1 MSVLI
6 FFIILISLVLVH
18 EFGHFIVAKK
28 SGIRVDEFGVG
39 FPPKLYSKKFGETEY
54 SINLLPLGGFVKIFG
69 ETPDQDSLGGAD
81 KERSMVNKSKK
92 VQGAVLLAGIFMNFL
107 FAWPLL
113 TATLLI
119 GMPSSVDSAPA
130 GATVQG
136 AVLTVTEI
144 FPGSP
149 AEKAGLKLGDKIF
162 SVSDSKIPQE
172 RVENPTP
179 ETFSKFVSEHGEREL
194 VISTVRGGDAR
205 TIAATPVNG
214 IITDMPKKAAIG
226 VALDTVGVVKLP
238 LHLAVYEGGKLTLL
252 FIRDTFVGL
261 YGFFGKIFQG
271 QGDIEQVSGP
281 VGIVSIVS
289 DASTLGFSYLL
300 VLAALISINLGVI
313 NLLPIP
319 ALDGGRFLF
328 LIIEAIKGSP
338 VKPKIANTAHAVGFV
353 LLIALI
359 LFVTYHDILK
369 LVMK

>member
-1 MSVLI
+1 M
-6 FFIILISLVLVH
+6 
-18 EFGHFIVAKK
+18 
-28 SGIRVDEFGVG
+28 
-39 FPPKLYSKKFGETEY
+39 
-54 SINLLPLGGFVKIFG
+54 
-69 ETPDQDSLGGAD
+69 
-81 KERSMVNKSKK
+81 
-92 VQGAVLLAGIFMNFL
+92 
-107 FAWPLL
+107 
-113 TATLLI
+113 
-119 GMPSSVDSAPA
+119 
-130 GATVQG
+130 
-136 AVLTVTEI
+136 
-144 FPGSP
+144 
-149 AEKAGLKLGDKIF
+149 
-162 SVSDSKIPQE
+162 
-172 RVENPTP
+172 
-179 ETFSKFVSEHGEREL
+179 SEHGEREL